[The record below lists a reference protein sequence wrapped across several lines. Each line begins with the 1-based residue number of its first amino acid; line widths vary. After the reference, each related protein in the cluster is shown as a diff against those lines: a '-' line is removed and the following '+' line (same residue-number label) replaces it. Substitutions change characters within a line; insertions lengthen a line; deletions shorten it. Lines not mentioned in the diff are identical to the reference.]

1 MFSIGKHNISF
12 RLTLLA
18 AGAAV
23 LLGILMSAGQII
35 VDAYNEK
42 ARSERAIN
50 QILDAVRLSASRA
63 AYQLNAASAEEV
75 LSGLLAYG
83 AISQAELL
91 DDRGR
96 KLAQVERSAT
106 PATEWKWASRFFSD
120 LEARTIVL
128 QYENYP
134 QPVGQLS
141 IKIDPGFLSSGV
153 VNRMK
158 INAAAQFAQN
168 ILLATIL
175 IILFRAVL
183 TTPLTNLINKFRE
196 VDPATK
202 NAGLLE
208 TPAGHEHDELGILV
222 TSINQH
228 MMKRRETDRVL
239 RESEERYKDLIEG
252 TTDLVT
258 VVDSGGKFLFV
269 NHVAGRILGISPK
282 DCVGLPAFDF
292 VLPEDRDATRAAFHS
307 WITARQN
314 TVRFNNRQKGRDGS
328 ICFVEWNISIFY
340 DDNGDV
346 KTIQSIGRDI
356 TETKKSEEALRR
368 AQKMEVLGQL
378 TGGIAHDFNNILG
391 VVMGNLELIREMV
404 AGDSKILKRVDT
416 ALRGVGRG
424 QDITKKLLGF
434 SRQTPYGRQKVS
446 VNRSIENMRELIA
459 KSLTAS
465 IEIENRL
472 ADDLWQVDVDPGDLE
487 DAILNLALNA
497 KDAMSRGG
505 GILIIE
511 TANRVLDEDH
521 ARPNASGQ
529 AREFVMV
536 SVSDTGTG
544 MSPEVRE
551 KAFEPFFSTK
561 EEGRG
566 TGLGLSMVYGFAQRS
581 GGHINIDS
589 TEDEGTTV
597 CIYLPRAQ
605 GDITERQ
612 TTNRMQEKL
621 AGGAETILVVDDEE
635 ALAELAVTH
644 LERLG
649 YKTLMATS
657 PAQALKIIKDKQH
670 IDLLFCDVIMPGGM
684 DGYQLA
690 LAVHKIRPDLK
701 ILLTSG
707 FTSEKK
713 EYTDD
718 EGAIVS
724 RLSANLLNK
733 PYRRSEL
740 AVSVRAMLDEEAWR
754 ASAPKI

>member
-1 MFSIGKHNISF
+1 
-12 RLTLLA
+12 
-18 AGAAV
+18 
-23 LLGILMSAGQII
+23 
-35 VDAYNEK
+35 
-42 ARSERAIN
+42 
-50 QILDAVRLSASRA
+50 
-63 AYQLNAASAEEV
+63 
-75 LSGLLAYG
+75 
-83 AISQAELL
+83 
-91 DDRGR
+91 
-96 KLAQVERSAT
+96 
-106 PATEWKWASRFFSD
+106 
-120 LEARTIVL
+120 
-128 QYENYP
+128 
-134 QPVGQLS
+134 
-141 IKIDPGFLSSGV
+141 
-153 VNRMK
+153 
-158 INAAAQFAQN
+158 
-168 ILLATIL
+168 
-175 IILFRAVL
+175 
-183 TTPLTNLINKFRE
+183 
-196 VDPATK
+196 
-202 NAGLLE
+202 
-208 TPAGHEHDELGILV
+208 
-222 TSINQH
+222 
-228 MMKRRETDRVL
+228 
-239 RESEERYKDLIEG
+239 
-252 TTDLVT
+252 
-258 VVDSGGKFLFV
+258 
-269 NHVAGRILGISPK
+269 
-282 DCVGLPAFDF
+282 
-292 VLPEDRDATRAAFHS
+292 
-307 WITARQN
+307 
-314 TVRFNNRQKGRDGS
+314 
-328 ICFVEWNISIFY
+328 
-340 DDNGDV
+340 
-346 KTIQSIGRDI
+346 
-356 TETKKSEEALRR
+356 
-368 AQKMEVLGQL
+368 MEVLGQL

-404 AGDSKILKRVDT
+404 AGDSTILKRVDT

-536 SVSDTGTG
+536 SVSDTGAG

-690 LAVHKIRPDLK
+690 LAVHKVRPDLK

-754 ASAPKI
+754 ASSPKI